1 MNGIFEFVDMGIVE
15 REVMNATS
23 YGDIESLFSRLF
35 NAMLPADPDSY
46 KTKGTDYGL
55 KVSGKVAREKI
66 NAQCREILARIT
78 SPKELTDDDRAVL
91 LQYSGRGGLTE
102 GSQYEYY
109 TPTPVAEG
117 LWEAMKVNGFENGNV
132 LDPCTGAGVMSGTK
146 PSGVVIS
153 GNDLDETSSKV
164 AALLNPED
172 KIVNAPF
179 EQVVMDTPDD
189 TFDGCITNVPFG
201 DQRGAYK
208 HIDQAY
214 KHEKHIERY
223 FILRILDKIRPG
235 KLACLIVPTNIVGAR
250 TGKWKQFR
258 QAVSRKAEFLGAH
271 KLPSGAFAAQGTDT
285 VVDIVVFRKHPA
297 DLLAK
302 LQKDEIPT
310 ETLNASKVFW
320 DEFIDGKYWMGDG
333 KRFIQGKYIP
343 RDAKERF
350 SRERVEAEG
359 PITSESMKRKLAVK
373 FSSRINW
380 EMLELEEPIDRA
392 YSDGDQRYINGEPY
406 EFRNGQWNKLE
417 TTLEQTAIDPATYGV
432 NSVQELESILAD
444 PRTAMN
450 MSIDAAFA
458 ALAAYPHLMSPQ
470 QKDAIKF
477 AMSQPRGEVRTQVY
491 RGSMIGA
498 MLARMSSDEAQGED
512 VTERRKAL
520 QELVVAEIEK
530 YGHPANNPKLS
541 VSGPDARAFGVF
553 VNCVNTK
560 GDFSALLAGT
570 LDKSRG
576 GGYRDDDITD
586 IVAYLSRIQE
596 GVEFEDVKG
605 LYKGAIEI
613 NSLGDIAEIDGIAIT
628 EDGMIETMASYCSGS
643 VLPKMAAMA
652 KAIEQTDDERLKT
665 KFRKQID
672 EMSRRIPRSK
682 IEDITFNM
690 QAQWFPRKY
699 LIEFLRDNGYSHAT
713 YGKME
718 DIETEGPDGKKEVVQ
733 SFVEDFD
740 AKDGM
745 FFIEGPAG
753 KPKEFNKQ
761 IEGYLNG
768 GKITSSKREI
778 AEAYKAEA
786 DKLESMF
793 DNFMKTHIDVDDLAE
808 QYNLRFNSY
817 VESEYPKAPL
827 DIDEYISGEIV
838 PHDYQAAEVRRLS
851 DIGSGICGFGVGLGK
866 SFTAL
871 AMSAYNHKH
880 NKAKRT
886 CVVVP
891 SSVLENWYHE
901 ARMFYNES
909 YFRSN
914 VLFVGLEP
922 KTNKE
927 GVIERRALVDEQG
940 QPRTNKSGQP
950 LMQDVIRFT
959 NSPEEIFEQMWRI
972 PQSNCSLVV
981 MTKEKFSSIPMRP
994 ESVDAYT
1001 DEMVRRHMMSAE
1013 AAQGEDEGKGRKKPK
1028 GYDLAKKIEGLR
1040 GRYSDTR
1047 TKKKRELPYLEDMGF
1062 DSIVTDESHFFK
1074 NSLGGGEST
1083 QGIAYIPNADP
1094 ANIAVDMSLKSY
1106 YIRQKN
1112 GGRGVY
1118 GLTATPVTN
1127 SPIEIFNML
1136 NLVADKYDFEERGI
1150 YTVDDFIRVFG
1161 KIELRTRAGVD
1172 GELKEQDT
1180 LVGFK
1185 NLSGLRNLFR
1195 KYVNI
1200 KTVEDVDDEIHV
1212 PDAVEKID
1220 EVPMSDKQTEVYE
1233 RLKQSVGEEKN
1244 GGLFSVMRDMDR
1256 CTTDLD
1262 LYYHRITYSIA
1273 RDKKTRLEE
1282 VANAISGE
1290 HKIKTE
1296 DEEGKVVS
1304 STINVKAHVIDE
1316 GGDSVSMSVPEELEG
1331 VVIAAMQR
1339 AGINLDDVN
1348 HPLSPKYAKLIE
1360 NLKKHLD
1367 AGGKQLVFTEEKTQH
1382 AKIKRIL
1389 VHNLPITDNQV
1400 AIINAEDA
1408 SGDKLDKISKAY
1420 NAGDIKIVIA
1430 NKKAE
1435 VGVNLQKGTTA
1446 IHHLTLPWTPAS
1458 INQRNGRGV
1467 RQGNKVDSVDIF
1479 YYVGK
1484 GTFDEYRQQ
1493 MLKGKA
1499 NWINAL
1505 LMGNEATAAN
1515 ADLEADEE
1523 MYAAMTGTL
1532 EEYRKKRAEEEARKA
1547 ARSQA
1552 QLVNRLKQLAS
1563 LMDAL
1568 NSHDERLNNA
1578 RETCNSEI
1586 EKGEQ
1591 YLRKY
1596 RQAPERYG
1604 EEAIAKARAK
1614 IDKAKAR
1621 LAALDEK
1628 FEAEKAK
1635 NESRRKQVV
1644 GLLRQADKNGELPFS
1659 AELIDHPERAI
1670 LSSNGNLFAVGD
1682 TIEYKGGILLIK
1694 AIEKHYDGKLSV
1706 NVETISASEYSY
1718 VYGLNQNEL
1727 DKAQK
1732 VSYSKSELAIKRLQS
1747 GNMDYAELA
1756 ASGVTKQQ
1764 FMENAT
1770 SVTLRSPA
1778 FVKKIGTNEIRLI
1791 TGDYQRKDNDEFV
1804 WPEPQDAT
1812 FRKAAMQAWLST
1824 QAHSYYGN
1832 DSSPDELMTA
1842 LFGEN
1847 FQEEAMGYANIATDE
1862 QLLELCSKVF
1872 DENFAQA
1879 DREWAVASWYN
1890 VESKTMREFRSAC
1903 NQANFHNDN
1912 DSIQQI
1918 GTIYLSGIKTQ
1929 WQKEIEDAKREK
1941 EREAENSL
1949 RSNPNFR
1956 EVPLEWQN
1964 RFKDLD
1970 VEICYNTQP
1979 YSNSFRGRNT
1989 SFAAFERLF
1998 IHDKAFGG
2006 PVYQNREKLKA
2017 HGASWAKT
2025 WDERS
2030 GGWWHLPA
2038 TIDLEAL
2045 YAILS

>member
-1 MNGIFEFVDMGIVE
+1 MNGVFEFVDMGIVE

-35 NAMLPADPDSY
+35 NAMPPADPDSY
-46 KTKGTDYGL
+46 KSKGTDYGL
-55 KVSGKVAREKI
+55 KMSGKVAREKI
-66 NAQCREILARIT
+66 NAQCREILARTT
-78 SPKELTDDDRAVL
+78 SPKELTAEDRAVL

-153 GNDLDETSSKV
+153 GNDLDETSSRV

-201 DQRGAYK
+201 NQRGAYK

-235 KLACLIVPTNIVGAR
+235 KLACLIVPTNIVGTR

-310 ETLNASKVFW
+310 EILNASKVFW

-343 RDAKERF
+343 KDAKERF

-417 TTLEQTAIDPATYGV
+417 ITLEQTAIDPATYGV

-444 PRTAMN
+444 PRTVMN

-470 QKDAIKF
+470 QKDAITF

-498 MLARMSSDEAQGED
+498 MLARMASDEAQGED

-541 VSGPDARAFGVF
+541 VFGPDARAFGVF

-560 GDFSALLAGT
+560 GDFSAMLAGT

-652 KAIEQTDDERLKT
+652 EAIEQTDDERLKT

-672 EMSRRIPRSK
+672 EMNRRIPRSK

-699 LIEFLRDNGYSHAT
+699 LIEFLRDNGYSRAT
-713 YGKME
+713 YGRME

-740 AKDGM
+740 AKDGV

-793 DNFMKTHIDVDDLAE
+793 DNFMKTHIDADDLAE

-817 VESEYPKAPL
+817 VEPEYPKAPL

-871 AMSAYNHKH
+871 AMAAYNHKH

-901 ARMFYNES
+901 ARMFYNEG

-959 NSPEEIFEQMWRI
+959 NSPEKIFEQMWRI

-981 MTKEKFSSIPMRP
+981 MTKEKFASIPMRP

-1001 DEMVRRHMMSAE
+1001 DEMVSRHMMSME

-1040 GRYSDTR
+1040 GRYSDTG

-1094 ANIAVDMSLKSY
+1094 ANIAVDMSLKSH

-1233 RLKQSVGEEKN
+1233 RLKQSVGEAKN

-1262 LYYHRITYSIA
+1262 LYYRRITYTVA
-1273 RDKKTRLEE
+1273 RDKKAKLEE
-1282 VANAISGE
+1282 VANAITGE

-1296 DEEGKVVS
+1296 DEEGKKVS
-1304 STINVKAHVIDE
+1304 STINVKARVIDE

-1389 VHNLPITDNQV
+1389 VHNLPIADNQV

-1568 NSHDERLNNA
+1568 NSHDARLNNA

-1604 EEAIAKARAK
+1604 EEAIAKAKAK

-1644 GLLRQADKNGELPFS
+1644 GLLRQAAKNGELPFD
-1659 AELIDHPERAI
+1659 AELIDHPEHAI
-1670 LSSNGNLFAVGD
+1670 LSSSGSLFAVGD
-1682 TIEYKGGILLIK
+1682 TIEYKGGIFLIK
-1694 AIEKHYDGKLSV
+1694 AIEKRYDGKLSV
-1706 NVETISASEYSY
+1706 NVETISAPKNSY
-1718 VYGLNQNEL
+1718 VYGLDQNEL

-1747 GNMDYAELA
+1747 GNMSYAELA

-1778 FVKKIGTNEIRLI
+1778 FVKKIGANEIRLI
-1791 TGDYQRKDNDEFV
+1791 TGDYQRKADNEFV

-1832 DSSPDELMTA
+1832 DSSPNELMTA

-1847 FQEEAMGYANIATDE
+1847 FQEEAMSYANIATDE

-1879 DREWAVASWYN
+1879 DRERAVASWYN

-1903 NQANFHNDN
+1903 QQANFHNDN

-1918 GTIYLSGIKTQ
+1918 GTIYLSGIKIQ

-1949 RSNPNFR
+1949 RSNPNFK

-1979 YSNSFRGRNT
+1979 YSNSFRGRKT

-2025 WDERS
+2025 WNERS

>member
-1 MNGIFEFVDMGIVE
+1 MQNAIFERAPIDTTVE
-15 REVMNATS
+15 QEVRSATS
-23 YGDIESLFSRLF
+23 FKDIESLFSRLF
-35 NAMLPADPDSY
+35 SIVPMADPDDY
-46 KTKGTDYGL
+46 KDEGSDYGL
-55 KVSGKVAREKI
+55 KVRKKEAREKL
-66 NAQCREILARIT
+66 NAQCKEILARVT
-78 SPKELTDDDRAVL
+78 SPNDLTAEDRAVL

-109 TPTPVAEG
+109 TPTPIAEG
-117 LWEAMKVNGFENGNV
+117 LWEAMKINGFENGNV

-164 AALLNPED
+164 AALLNPDD

-201 DQRGAYK
+201 NQRGAYK
-208 HIDQAY
+208 HIDQVY

-250 TGKWKQFR
+250 SGKWKQFR
-258 QAVSRKAEFLGAH
+258 QDVSRKAEFLGAH
-271 KLPSGAFAAQGTDT
+271 KLPSGAFSAQGTDT
-285 VVDIVVFRKHPA
+285 VVDIVVFRKHPS

-310 ETLNASKVFW
+310 DTLNAAKVFW
-320 DEFIDGKYWMGDG
+320 DEFIDGKYWMGEG
-333 KRFIQGKYIP
+333 KRFIQGKYVP
-343 RDAKERF
+343 KDAKDRF

-406 EFRNGQWNKLE
+406 EFRNGQWNKLK
-417 TTLEQTAIDPATYGV
+417 TSLEQMEIDPATYGV
-432 NSVQELESILAD
+432 GTIQELESILAD

-450 MSIDAAFA
+450 MSLDAAFA
-458 ALAAYPHLMSPQ
+458 ALSAYPHLMGPQ

-477 AMSQPRGEVRTQVY
+477 AMSQPREEVRAQVY

-553 VNCVNTK
+553 VNCVNIK
-560 GDFSALLAGT
+560 GDFSAMLAGT

-576 GGYRDDDITD
+576 GGYRDDDIAD
-586 IVAYLSRIQE
+586 VVAYLSRIQE
-596 GVEFEDVKG
+596 GVELEDVKG
-605 LYKGAIEI
+605 LYKGAIGI

-628 EDGMIETMASYCSGS
+628 EDGMIETMANYCSGS

-652 KAIEQTDDERLKT
+652 KAIEQTNDERLKT

-672 EMSRRIPRSK
+672 EMNRRIPRSK

-690 QAQWFPRKY
+690 QARWFPRKY

-713 YGKME
+713 YGRME
-718 DIETEGPDGKKEVVQ
+718 DVETEGPYGKEVVK

-740 AKDGM
+740 ANDGIL
-745 FFIEGPAG
+745 FIEGPDG

-761 IEGYLNG
+761 IEDYLNG

-778 AEAYKAEA
+778 AQAYKAEA

-817 VESEYPKAPL
+817 VEPEYPKSPL
-827 DIDEYISGEIV
+827 GIDEYISGEIV

-871 AMSAYNHKH
+871 AMAAYNHKH

-927 GVIERRALVDEQG
+927 GDVERRALVDELG
-940 QPRTNKSGQP
+940 QPRKNKSGQP

-1001 DEMVRRHMMSAE
+1001 DEMVRRHMVSAE

-1040 GRYSDTR
+1040 GRYSDTG

-1083 QGIAYIPNADP
+1083 QGVAYIPNADP
-1094 ANIAVDMSLKSY
+1094 ANIAVDMSLKSH

-1161 KIELRTRAGVD
+1161 KIEMRTRAGVD

-1220 EVPMSDKQTEVYE
+1220 EVPMSDEQNEVYE
-1233 RLKQSVGEEKN
+1233 SLKQSVREAKN
-1244 GGLFSVMRDMDR
+1244 GSLFSVMRDMDR

-1262 LYYHRITYSIA
+1262 LYHHRITYSIA
-1273 RDKKTRLEE
+1273 RDKKAKLEE
-1282 VANAISGE
+1282 VADAISGE

-1316 GGDSVSMSVPEELEG
+1316 GSDSVTMSVPEELEG

-1382 AKIKRIL
+1382 SKIKRIL
-1389 VHNLPITDNQV
+1389 VHNLPITDSQV

-1420 NAGDIKIVIA
+1420 NGGDIKIVIA

-1532 EEYRKKRAEEEARKA
+1532 EEYRKKRAEEEAKKA
-1547 ARSQA
+1547 ARGQA

-1568 NSHDERLNNA
+1568 NSYDSRLNSA
-1578 RETCNSEI
+1578 KETCNNEI
-1586 EKGEQ
+1586 EKAEQ
-1591 YLRKY
+1591 NLRKY

-1604 EEAIAKARAK
+1604 EETISKAKAR

-1644 GLLRQADKNGELPFS
+1644 GLLRQAARNGELPFD
-1659 AELIDHPERAI
+1659 ADLIDHPEHAI
-1670 LSSNGNLFAVGD
+1670 LSSRGSLFAVGD
-1682 TIEYKGGILLIK
+1682 TIEYKGGIYLIK
-1694 AIEKHYDGKLSV
+1694 TIEKRFDDRLSV
-1706 NVETISASEYSY
+1706 SVETISASNDIY
-1718 VYGLNQNEL
+1718 YGLNQNEL
-1727 DKAQK
+1727 DKAKK
-1732 VSYSKSELAIKRLQS
+1732 VSYSKSELAIKRLQT
-1747 GNMDYAELA
+1747 GNMEYSELTT
-1756 ASGVTKQQ
+1756 SGVTKQQ
-1764 FMENAT
+1764 FMENSNA
-1770 SVTLRSPA
+1770 VTLRAPA
-1778 FVKKIGTNEIRLI
+1778 FVKKAGTNEIRLI
-1791 TGDYQRKDNDEFV
+1791 TGDHQRKEGDEFV
-1804 WPEPQDAT
+1804 WPEPQDIS

-1824 QAHSYYGN
+1824 QAHSYYGS
-1832 DSSPDELMTA
+1832 DSSPSGLMTA

-1847 FQEEAMGYANIATDE
+1847 FQEEAMSYANIATDE

-1879 DREWAVASWYN
+1879 DREWAIASWN
-1890 VESKTMREFRSAC
+1890 HVESKTIREFRSAC
-1903 NQANFHNDN
+1903 QHANFHNDN

-1949 RSNPNFR
+1949 RSNPNFK
-1956 EVPLEWQN
+1956 EVSPEWRK
-1964 RFKDLD
+1964 RFEAMD

-1979 YSNSFRGRNT
+1979 YSNLFRGKK
-1989 SFAAFERLF
+1989 SDFEAFERLF

-2006 PVYQNREKLKA
+2006 PVYQNKEKLKE

-2025 WDERS
+2025 WGERS

-2038 TIDLEAL
+2038 TIDLEVL